1 MTIHNTGYYYI
12 RRSTVPLAK
21 VCSSISEN
29 LRIVHA
35 DETDQLSVEVIPAPG
50 GVEVDGTVVHPNPVI
65 REIGQVL
72 SETALA
78 LQPQIRGLETISR
91 PNATDGVLTVPLKD
105 SGYSSIRRYNL
116 MDSHPLREETLYP

>member
-72 SETALA
+72 SEMALA
-78 LQPQIRGLETISR
+78 LQPQIRGLETISAAQR
-91 PNATDGVLTVPLKD
+91 NRRGPDSSLK
-105 SGYSSIRRYNL
+105 GLGIFIYTSI
-116 MDSHPLREETLYP
+116 